1 VLVRGEIFLI
11 KHGSAA
17 PPVSILSVS
26 PRLLKSCPTRANGL
40 EAKIFLALLHEC
52 V

>member
-1 VLVRGEIFLI
+1 LVRGEIFLI

-17 PPVSILSVS
+17 PVSILCVP

-40 EAKIFLALLHEC
+40 EAKISPALLH
-52 V
+52 VYV